1 MQNVI
6 VGHRLQFKDR
16 NLHVWINFF
25 YISYRKQRFILQ
37 SSSASV
43 ALMQNGLIS
52 TLSLQVNDNDSSKQ
66 HVEKYYF
73 LVLIHFLLFWR
84 VFESW

>member
-1 MQNVI
+1 MLLWAI
-6 VGHRLQFKDR
+6 DCSLKIEIY
-16 NLHVWINFF
+16 VWINFF
-25 YISYRKQRFILQ
+25 YYFIYKTKRLILQ
-37 SSSASV
+37 SSSTSV

-73 LVLIHFLLFWR
+73 LVLIHFLLFLR

>member
-16 NLHVWINFF
+16 NLCLNQLFLYFI
-25 YISYRKQRFILQ
+25 YKTKRFILQ
-37 SSSASV
+37 SSSTSV

-73 LVLIHFLLFWR
+73 LVLIHFLLFLR
-84 VFESW
+84 VFES